1 MDSRN
6 GKLGSGFR
14 GRFNVTLDMPGERMF
29 MVPDRRITEPFEWN
43 MTGVRFDLDS
53 LGTLAATEVLP
64 GSPGALAG
72 IAPGDLLVAT
82 DGAIAQQ
89 GIDARRLRPNIIVGG
104 VEGLAERTWP
114 GRCLCIGDVVIEHA

>member
-6 GKLGSGFR
+6 GNLGSGFM

-29 MVPDRRITEPFEWN
+29 MVPDRRFTEPFEWD
-43 MTGVRFDLDS
+43 MTGVRFDLDP

-72 IAPGDLLVAT
+72 IAPGDLLVAV
-82 DGAIAQQ
+82 DGAPA
-89 GIDARRLRPNIIVGG
+89 DARSLQKQRASFRQPGRVIVFRLRGKDG
-104 VEGLAERTWP
+104 EER
-114 GRCLCIGDVVIEHA
+114 DVRVTTKRLV